1 MTINKTKKPYII
13 AEIGI
18 NHEGNFLTAKKLILA
33 AKKAG
38 ANAVKFQVFKPE
50 TLAIKK
56 SKKTK
61 FQKKTSGKE
70 DLSNIWNRV
79 CLTYPI
85 LKKLRNYSKELKI
98 DFICTPFDFESLNL
112 IKKLN
117 LSAIKI
123 ASSDMTDYPLI
134 SEIAKLKKPII
145 LSTGMSN
152 GMEISKTLKII
163 NSKNITILHCVSM
176 YPCDNNKANLNRIL
190 SLKKKF
196 KKYTI
201 GYSDHCKNFE
211 ASIFALSLGAK
222 VIEKH
227 FTLDKKRVGLDHS
240 LSADPIDLKIICD
253 YAKSINDL
261 PGKGKINPSSQ
272 EQKFTKFFRKG
283 IYANKKLSKNQ
294 VIKRDDLIIRRPE
307 NKSKPEVYWKFIGKK
322 IKKTINL
329 HDSISFK
336 ELY

>member
-1 MTINKTKKPYII
+1 MNINLIKKPYII

-18 NHEGNFLTAKKLILA
+18 NHEGNFSTAKKLIFE

-70 DLSNIWNRV
+70 ELSTIWNRV
-79 CLTYPI
+79 CLSYTI
-85 LKKLRNYSKELKI
+85 LKKLKDYSKKLKI

-112 IKKLN
+112 VKKLN
-117 LSAIKI
+117 LNAIKI

-134 SEIAKLKKPII
+134 SEISKLKKPII
-145 LSTGMSN
+145 LSTGMSSSL
-152 GMEISKTLKII
+152 EISKTLKVI
-163 NSKNITILHCVSM
+163 NSKNVTILHCVSM
-176 YPCDNNKANLNRIL
+176 YPCDNKKANLSRIL

-196 KKYTI
+196 REYTV

-211 ASIFALSLGAK
+211 ASIYALSLGAK

-253 YAKSINDL
+253 YANSINDL
-261 PGKGKINPSSQ
+261 PGKNQINPSPH
-272 EQKFTKFFRKG
+272 EKKFTKFFRKG
-283 IYANKKLSKNQ
+283 IYANKVLSKNQ
-294 VIKRDDLIIRRPE
+294 VIKRKDLIIRRPE
-307 NKSKPEVYWKFIGKK
+307 NKCKPDMYWKLIGKRV
-322 IKKTINL
+322 KKKINL
-329 HDSISFK
+329 HDPINFK
-336 ELY
+336 EIY

>member
-1 MTINKTKKPYII
+1 MFLKLPIYFITFTLMQKITPINLIPDTKVSELIEQRRGFSLNTCELNIYETRKAVDNFPLIFDGFTITSMLRGTKKVRFKDLISREYVPGNTII
-13 AEIGI
+13 AP
-18 NHEGNFLTAKKLILA
+18 AK
-33 AKKAG
+33 
-38 ANAVKFQVFKPE
+38 
-50 TLAIKK
+50 
-56 SKKTK
+56 
-61 FQKKTSGKE
+61 
-70 DLSNIWNRV
+70 
-79 CLTYPI
+79 
-85 LKKLRNYSKELKI
+85 KELKI

-227 FTLDKKRVGLDHS
+227 FTLDKKRVGLDLS
-240 LSADPIDLKIICD
+240 LIHI
-253 YAKSINDL
+253 
-261 PGKGKINPSSQ
+261 
-272 EQKFTKFFRKG
+272 
-283 IYANKKLSKNQ
+283 
-294 VIKRDDLIIRRPE
+294 
-307 NKSKPEVYWKFIGKK
+307 
-322 IKKTINL
+322 
-329 HDSISFK
+329 
-336 ELY
+336 